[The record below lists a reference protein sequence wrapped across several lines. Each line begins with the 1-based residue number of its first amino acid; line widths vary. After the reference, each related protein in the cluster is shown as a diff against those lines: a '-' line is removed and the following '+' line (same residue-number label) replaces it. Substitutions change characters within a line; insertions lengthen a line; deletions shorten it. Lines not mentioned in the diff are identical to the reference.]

1 MKSAINIIHQ
11 PDGSVTSEIC
21 QVPDDYIQCS
31 VSGTWV
37 PKSEMCDADGNMIRT
52 NSLWTYNTPM
62 TEFNRAQ
69 AATIDHR
76 MTTKYRALMVKFESI
91 RQAQENSVPI
101 QELIDSL
108 LELQRVKPN
117 ARVCV
122 TQDGYHA
129 DGRYGSVYTD
139 PEHVHEDVYSI
150 GHSSQNY

>member
-1 MKSAINIIHQ
+1 MKTVVNIIHQ
-11 PDGSVTSEIC
+11 QDGSVTSEIC

-37 PKSEMCDADGNMIRT
+37 PKSEMCDSDGNMVRT
-52 NSLWTYNTPM
+52 NSLWTYNM
-62 TEFNRAQ
+62 SGGMNLIR

-76 MTTKYRALMVKFESI
+76 MTPQYRALLVEVESI
-91 RQAQENSVPI
+91 KQAQENSVPI

-122 TQDGYHA
+122 TQDGYYA
-129 DGRYGSVYTD
+129 DGGYGWVNTNPEQVY
-139 PEHVHEDVYSI
+139 EDVYSI

>member
-1 MKSAINIIHQ
+1 MKSVINIIHQ
-11 PDGSVTSEIC
+11 QDGSVTSEIC

-37 PKSEMCDADGNMIRT
+37 PKSEMCDSDGNMIRT
-52 NSLWTYNTPM
+52 NSLWTYNIPIGM
-62 TEFNRAQ
+62 NLIR

-76 MTTKYRALMVKFESI
+76 MTQHYRALLVKFEST

-101 QELIDSL
+101 QELIDGL

-122 TQDGYHA
+122 TQEGYYA
-129 DGRYGSVYTD
+129 EGRYGWVNTD
-139 PEHVHEDVYSI
+139 PEHVYEEVYSI